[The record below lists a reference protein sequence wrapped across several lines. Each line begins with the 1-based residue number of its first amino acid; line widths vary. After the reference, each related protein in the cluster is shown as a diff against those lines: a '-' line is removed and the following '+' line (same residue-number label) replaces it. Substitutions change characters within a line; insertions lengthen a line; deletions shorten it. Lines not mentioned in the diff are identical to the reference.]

1 MSNCCSHGT
10 FLHFSLQRSH
20 LNIFYY
26 HQDLQWQLHLLC
38 DLMSVDFNLNV
49 ASCEHLSVT
58 GQVANSI
65 RFPFN
70 GFTYFLTLFSNSF
83 SSFPHGTYSYYL
95 YTVRRLNCRQRN
107 PIPSSSSFLT
117 NTQTSMLPV

>member
-38 DLMSVDFNLNV
+38 DLISVNFYLNV
-49 ASCEHLSVT
+49 ARCEQLSVT

-70 GFTYFLTLFSNSF
+70 GFTYFLTLFSKSF
-83 SSFPHGTYSYYL
+83 SPFPYSYYL
-95 YTVRRLNCRQRN
+95 YTVRRLNRRRRN
-107 PIPSSSSFLT
+107 PIPSSSFSFLT
-117 NTQTSMLPV
+117 NTQTGMLPV